1 LELEILESMAASESP
16 TVRENLVRLRALGV
30 RIALD
35 DFGTGFSSLVHL
47 TQVPADILKLD
58 RVFTRSLC
66 TETRQRE
73 IVGLIIAMAKVMH
86 LTVVAEGVENEDQ
99 RELLPTMGCDL
110 LQGYLVGRPIAPDEF
125 AARWLAAGP
134 SEETSAAWTGWQG
147 PSDARM
153 R

>member
-1 LELEILESMAASESP
+1 MGSA
-16 TVRENLVRLRALGV
+16 R
-30 RIALD
+30 
-35 DFGTGFSSLVHL
+35 
-47 TQVPADILKLD
+47 QVPADILKLD

-73 IVGLIIAMAKVMH
+73 IVELIISMAKVMD

-99 RELLPTMGCDL
+99 RELLPRMGCDL